1 MSLLAIENLQYN
13 YGKKPVLRGLHLQLD
28 AGQIVG
34 LLGPNGVGKT
44 TLMKV
49 ISGLLVN
56 YHGDVQIEGH
66 PIGIETKKLVS
77 YLPEKT
83 YFRKGESVNSAIA
96 LFKDF
101 YEDFDEEKAREMAM
115 DLKLDAKQKI
125 GTMSKGMQ
133 EKLQL
138 VFVMSRRA
146 KLYVLDEPMG
156 GVDPAARDY
165 ILQTI
170 LQQYAE
176 NSTIL
181 LSTHLVH
188 DVEQIFDRAVFMKE
202 GKILLNEQVDV
213 LREETGMSID
223 RYFREVYR

>member
-1 MSLLAIENLQYN
+1 MSLLTIKNLNYHYN
-13 YGKKPVLRGLHLQLD
+13 ANVVLRDLHLELD

-34 LLGPNGVGKT
+34 LLGSNGVGKT
-44 TLMKV
+44 TLMKI
-49 ISGLLVN
+49 ISGLLTD
-56 YHGDVQIEGH
+56 YTGDVQVDGH
-66 PIGIETKKLVS
+66 QIGIETKKVVS

-83 YFRKGESVNSAIA
+83 YFRKGESIESAIS
-96 LFKDF
+96 LFRDF
-101 YEDFDEEKAREMAM
+101 YEDFDEKRAREMAA
-115 DLKLDAKQKI
+115 DLKLNTKQKI

-156 GVDPAARDY
+156 GVDPTTRDY

-188 DVEQIFDRAVFMKE
+188 DVEQIFDRVVFMKE
-202 GKILLNEQVDV
+202 GKVLLNEQVDV
-213 LREETGMSID
+213 LRQETGMSVD

>member
-1 MSLLAIENLQYN
+1 MSLLTIKNLNYHYN
-13 YGKKPVLRGLHLQLD
+13 ANVVLRDLHLELD

-34 LLGPNGVGKT
+34 LLGSNGVGKT
-44 TLMKV
+44 TLMKI
-49 ISGLLVN
+49 ISGLLTD
-56 YHGDVQIEGH
+56 YTGDVQVDGH
-66 PIGIETKKLVS
+66 QIGIETKKVVS

-83 YFRKGESVNSAIA
+83 YFRKGESIESAIS
-96 LFKDF
+96 LFRDF
-101 YEDFDEEKAREMAM
+101 YKDFDEKRAREMAA
-115 DLKLDAKQKI
+115 DLKLNTKQKI

-156 GVDPAARDY
+156 GVDPTTRDY

-188 DVEQIFDRAVFMKE
+188 DVEQIFDRVVFMKE
-202 GKILLNEQVDV
+202 GKVLLNEQVDV
-213 LREETGMSID
+213 LRQETGMSVD